1 MTTKGKSR
9 GQNWSEHEIQALVSP
24 WSEEG
29 LQRELKKSLQND
41 DLAYARISRICLNW
55 NESTISFPFQ
65 VVPRCGNIGK
75 GLASV
80 PDPRHPTLHRT
91 TYDSISD
98 ECSYN
103 FA

>member
-1 MTTKGKSR
+1 MATKGKS
-9 GQNWSEHEIQALVSP
+9 Q
-24 WSEEG
+24 
-29 LQRELKKSLQND
+29 
-41 DLAYARISRICLNW
+41 
-55 NESTISFPFQ
+55 ISFPFQ

-80 PDPRHPTLHRT
+80 PDPKHPTLHRT

-98 ECSYN
+98 ERDHN